1 MSSFKVDKQAKYT
14 RKHEWVRIEEG
25 LAVVGVS
32 DAGQDML
39 SDVVY
44 VELPEVGRTVQVGD
58 DVAVVESVKA
68 AETVYAPISG
78 TVVEV
83 NESLVDTPEL
93 VNQRPYASW
102 FFKLEPTSKLDS
114 ELGALMD
121 PVAYD
126 AFVDDSA
133 H

>member
-1 MSSFKVDKQAKYT
+1 MSNFKVDKQAKYT
-14 RKHEWVRIEEG
+14 KKHEWVRIEEG

-44 VELPEVGRTVQVGD
+44 VDLPEVGAVVGVGD
-58 DVAVVESVKA
+58 EVAVVESVKA

-83 NESLVDTPEL
+83 NDSLVDTPEL
-93 VNQRPYASW
+93 VNQRPYSSW
-102 FFKLEPTSKLDS
+102 FFKLEPTANLSK
-114 ELGALMD
+114 ELGVLMD
-121 PVAYD
+121 PAAYD
-126 AFVDDSA
+126 AFVDA
-133 H
+133 GGH

>member
-14 RKHEWVRIEEG
+14 KKHEWVRIEEG

-44 VELPEVGRTVQVGD
+44 VDLPDVGREVQAGD

-78 TVVEV
+78 KVVEV
-83 NESLVDTPEL
+83 NDSLVDTPEL
-93 VNQRPYASW
+93 VNQRPYSAW
-102 FFKLEPTSKLDS
+102 FFKLEPTGDFEK
-114 ELGALMD
+114 ELKALMD

-126 AFVDDSA
+126 AFVDETA

>member
-14 RKHEWVRIEEG
+14 KKHEWVRLEEG

-44 VELPEVGRTVQVGD
+44 VDLPDVGRTVQAGD

-68 AETVYAPISG
+68 AETVYAPVSG
-78 TVVEV
+78 KVVEV
-83 NESLVDTPEL
+83 NDSLVDTPEL
-93 VNQRPYASW
+93 VNQRPYSAW
-102 FFKLEPTSKLDS
+102 FFKVEPTGDLEK
-114 ELGALMD
+114 ELQALMD
-121 PVAYD
+121 PAAYD
-126 AFVDDSA
+126 AFVDENA

>member
-14 RKHEWVRIEEG
+14 KKHEWVRVEEG

-44 VELPEVGRTVQVGD
+44 VELPEIGNTVRVGD
-58 DVAVVESVKA
+58 EVAVVESVKA

-102 FFKLEPTSKLDS
+102 FFKLEPTADLNK
-114 ELGALMD
+114 ELAALMD

-126 AFVDDSA
+126 AFVDTDA

>member
-1 MSSFKVDKQAKYT
+1 MANFKVDKQAKYT
-14 RKHEWVRIEEG
+14 QKHEWVRMEEG

-44 VELPEVGRTVQVGD
+44 IELPEVGRTVTVGTE
-58 DVAVVESVKA
+58 VAVVESVKA

-83 NESLVDTPEL
+83 NDSLVDTPEL
-93 VNQRPYASW
+93 VNQRPYSAW
-102 FFKLEPTSKLDS
+102 FFKVQPTNTLES
-114 ELGALMD
+114 ELATLMD
-121 PVAYD
+121 PTAYD
-126 AFVDDSA
+126 AFVDASA

>member
-14 RKHEWVRIEEG
+14 KKHEWVRVEEG

-44 VELPEVGRTVQVGD
+44 VELPEIGNIVRVGD
-58 DVAVVESVKA
+58 EVAVVESVKA

-102 FFKLEPTSKLDS
+102 FFKLEPTADLNK
-114 ELGALMD
+114 ELAALMD

-126 AFVDDSA
+126 AFVDTDA

>member
-14 RKHEWVRIEEG
+14 KKHEWVRIEEG

-44 VELPEVGRTVQVGD
+44 VDLPDVGREVQAGD

-78 TVVEV
+78 KVVEV
-83 NESLVDTPEL
+83 NDSLVDTPEL
-93 VNQRPYASW
+93 VNQRPYSAW
-102 FFKLEPTSKLDS
+102 FFKLEPTGDFEK
-114 ELGALMD
+114 ELTALMD
-121 PVAYD
+121 SAAYD
-126 AFVDDSA
+126 AFVDETA

>member
-1 MSSFKVDKQAKYT
+1 MSSFKVDKNAKYT
-14 RKHEWVRIEEG
+14 QKHEWVRIEEG

-44 VELPEVGRTVQVGD
+44 VELPEIGD
-58 DVAVVESVKA
+58 SVTIGAEVAVVESVKA

-93 VNQRPYASW
+93 VNQRPYAAW
-102 FFKLEPTSKLDS
+102 FFKVQPTSNLDS
-114 ELGALMD
+114 ELAALMD

-126 AFVDDSA
+126 AFVDENA

>member
-1 MSSFKVDKQAKYT
+1 MSNFKVDKQAKYT
-14 RKHEWVRIEEG
+14 KKHEWVRMEEG

-44 VELPEVGRTVQVGD
+44 VELPEVGSTVSVGAE
-58 DVAVVESVKA
+58 VAVVESVKA

-102 FFKLEPTSKLDS
+102 FFKLQPTSTLDS
-114 ELGALMD
+114 ELAALMD

-126 AFVDDSA
+126 AFVDETA

>member
-14 RKHEWVRIEEG
+14 KKHEWVRIEEG

-44 VELPEVGRTVQVGD
+44 VDLPDVGREVQAGD

-78 TVVEV
+78 KVVEI
-83 NESLVDTPEL
+83 NDSLVDTPEL
-93 VNQRPYASW
+93 VNQRPYSAW
-102 FFKLEPTSKLDS
+102 FFKLAPTG
-114 ELGALMD
+114 ELEKELQALMD
-121 PVAYD
+121 SAAYD
-126 AFVDDSA
+126 AFVDETA

>member
-14 RKHEWVRIEEG
+14 RKHEWVRVEEG
-25 LAVVGVS
+25 LAVIGVS

-44 VELPEVGRTVQVGD
+44 VDLPDVGDNVQVGD

-68 AETVYAPISG
+68 AETVYAPVSG
-78 TVVEV
+78 KVVEV
-83 NESLVDTPEL
+83 NESLVYTPEL
-93 VNQRPYASW
+93 VNQRPYSSW
-102 FFKLEPTSKLDS
+102 FFKLQPTAALEK
-114 ELGALMD
+114 ELMALMD
-121 PVAYD
+121 PAEYD
-126 AFVDDSA
+126 AFVDETA

>member
-1 MSSFKVDKQAKYT
+1 MSNFKVDKQAKYT
-14 RKHEWVRIEEG
+14 QKHEWVRVEEG

-44 VELPEVGRTVQVGD
+44 VELPEVGRTVRAGEEL
-58 DVAVVESVKA
+58 AVVESVKA

-83 NESLVDTPEL
+83 NDSLVDTPEL
-93 VNQRPYASW
+93 VNQRPYSAW
-102 FFKLEPTSKLDS
+102 FFKLEPTTTLDS
-114 ELGALMD
+114 ELAALMD
-121 PVAYD
+121 PTAYD
-126 AFVDDSA
+126 AFVDA
-133 H
+133 NVH

>member
-1 MSSFKVDKQAKYT
+1 MANFKVDKQAKYT
-14 RKHEWVRIEEG
+14 QKHEWVRIEEG

-44 VELPEVGRTVQVGD
+44 IELPEVGRTVNAGTE
-58 DVAVVESVKA
+58 VAVVESVKA

-83 NESLVDTPEL
+83 NDSLVDTPEL
-93 VNQRPYASW
+93 VNQRPYSAW
-102 FFKLEPTSKLDS
+102 FFKLEPTGTLDS
-114 ELGALMD
+114 ELAALMD
-121 PVAYD
+121 PDAYD
-126 AFVDDSA
+126 TFVDENA

>member
-14 RKHEWVRIEEG
+14 EKHEWVRIEEG

-32 DAGQDML
+32 DTGQDML
-39 SDVVY
+39 SDVVF
-44 VELPEVGRTVQVGD
+44 VDLPDVGRVVKVGD

-68 AETVYAPISG
+68 AETVYAPVSG
-78 TVVEV
+78 KIVEV

-93 VNQRPYASW
+93 VNQRPYSSW
-102 FFKLEPTSKLDS
+102 FFKIEPTSHLEK
-114 ELGALMD
+114 ELKALMD
-121 PVAYD
+121 PAAYD
-126 AFVDDSA
+126 AFVAKHA

>member
-44 VELPEVGRTVQVGD
+44 VDLPDVGRTVQAGAD
-58 DVAVVESVKA
+58 LAVVESVKA
-68 AETVYAPISG
+68 AETVYAPVSG

-93 VNQRPYASW
+93 VNQRPYSSW
-102 FFKLEPTSKLDS
+102 FFKLEPTDALEK
-114 ELGALMD
+114 ELKALMD
-121 PVAYD
+121 PTEYD
-126 AFVDDSA
+126 AFVDETA

>member
-44 VELPEVGRTVQVGD
+44 VDLPDVGRTVQAGD

-68 AETVYAPISG
+68 AETVYAPVSG

-93 VNQRPYASW
+93 VNQRPYSSW
-102 FFKLEPTSKLDS
+102 FFKLEPTDALEK
-114 ELGALMD
+114 ELKALMD
-121 PVAYD
+121 PAEYD
-126 AFVDDSA
+126 AFVDETA

>member
-1 MSSFKVDKQAKYT
+1 MANFKVDKQAKYT
-14 RKHEWVRIEEG
+14 QKHEWVRIEEG
-25 LAVVGVS
+25 LAVIGVS

-44 VELPEVGRTVQVGD
+44 IELPEVGSTVTVGTE
-58 DVAVVESVKA
+58 VAVVESVKA

-83 NESLVDTPEL
+83 NDSLVDTPEL
-93 VNQRPYASW
+93 VNQRPYSAW
-102 FFKLEPTSKLDS
+102 FFKVQPTSTLES
-114 ELGALMD
+114 ELAALMD
-121 PVAYD
+121 PTAYD
-126 AFVDDSA
+126 AFVDANA

>member
-1 MSSFKVDKQAKYT
+1 MSNFKVDKNAKYT
-14 RKHEWVRIEEG
+14 KKHEWVRMEEG

-44 VELPEVGRTVQVGD
+44 IELPTVGD
-58 DVAVVESVKA
+58 TVTAGAEVAVVESVKA

-83 NESLVDTPEL
+83 NDSLVDTPEV
-93 VNQRPYASW
+93 VNQRPYSAW
-102 FFKLEPTSKLDS
+102 FFKLEPTGNLAS
-114 ELGALMD
+114 ELAVLLD
-121 PVAYD
+121 PTAYD
-126 AFVDDSA
+126 AFVDESD